1 MICIILNSE
10 LKLDAPGD
18 FSLHLSHFL
27 HQPSELAEIVSN
39 KMEVFSIQQVEW
51 NVSQVN
57 LRQTSFSVFTP
68 FCKWPNKKLIESE
81 FPKKCWAMDSHM
93 IPI

>member
-1 MICIILNSE
+1 MICFIFNSE
-10 LKLDAPGD
+10 LKLDAPSN

-27 HQPSELAEIVSN
+27 HQPSELAEFVSN

-57 LRQTSFSVFTP
+57 LRQTSNGTRKKSGEISLCSHP
-68 FCKWPNKKLIESE
+68 FENGPS
-81 FPKKCWAMDSHM
+81 
-93 IPI
+93 